1 MDSQGRYLYHSGT
14 FKTFNVSKDSSVA
27 GVYTIEPY
35 NNGTFTLTSDNYTI
49 QYSVAHESYGQYNG
63 SSTSNVYPSLYEEI
77 LAGDTNMDGSVN
89 ISDVTTLVDY
99 ILNKN
104 PNPCD
109 ANACDVNN
117 DGMVNI
123 ADVTALV
130 DIILQK

>member
-1 MDSQGRYLYHSGT
+1 M
-14 FKTFNVSKDSSVA
+14 VSNEW
-27 GVYTIEPY
+27 T
-35 NNGTFTLTSDNYTI
+35 TFTTTLTN
-49 QYSVAHESYGQYNG
+49 
-63 SSTSNVYPSLYEEI
+63 STSSSQSVSITFTPAKRLWLDEVNAI
-77 LAGDTNMDGSVN
+77 GRIAGDTNMDGSVN

>member
-1 MDSQGRYLYHSGT
+1 LVNALLFFR
-14 FKTFNVSKDSSVA
+14 VP
-27 GVYTIEPY
+27 I
-35 NNGTFTLTSDNYTI
+35 
-49 QYSVAHESYGQYNG
+49 
-63 SSTSNVYPSLYEEI
+63 
-77 LAGDTNMDGSVN
+77 AGDTNKDGSVN